1 MRVHIRH
8 QHSYNARVYP
18 RECTKGPTPS
28 FKCYVRHTLRT
39 KDGSLPFPPIPS
51 FDASFMM
58 HEYSF
63 GLVGRVHETGI
74 ENCYLFFAKVDIDS
88 SPSIKNKWII
98 LVRELKEFS
107 LEFFHFL
114 RRFFPTRLE
123 YSFGLGSNFQES
135 FSKVTNGLL
144 SLWKWFL
151 IFLKVLN
158 LFFFFFRK
166 HRYWSK
172 NFHFERSSIVKE
184 NYFSRVKVYVCKCTI
199 FTLDGKITWEK
210 IILELGESFFPF
222 FFLSFL
228 SPRENSLKIERTF
241 LPRKSKFFVFRHF
254 RCIIVPF

>member
-1 MRVHIRH
+1 MPRIHDIALRYGGVCAHAYIVYDHQLNIHVGSNELIFCDARAKCVSGRVIVLAPMRVHIRH

-74 ENCYLFFAKVDIDS
+74 ENCYLFFAKVDIDN

-123 YSFGLGSNFQES
+123 YSFGRWTWVQL
-135 FSKVTNGLL
+135 
-144 SLWKWFL
+144 
-151 IFLKVLN
+151 
-158 LFFFFFRK
+158 
-166 HRYWSK
+166 
-172 NFHFERSSIVKE
+172 
-184 NYFSRVKVYVCKCTI
+184 SRVV
-199 FTLDGKITWEK
+199 
-210 IILELGESFFPF
+210 LES
-222 FFLSFL
+222 
-228 SPRENSLKIERTF
+228 
-241 LPRKSKFFVFRHF
+241 H
-254 RCIIVPF
+254 